1 MAKLN
6 TLSSLDPTKTAVS
19 LFQEFKTFSF
29 KGNVI
34 DLAVGVVIGAAFGKI
49 TDSLVKQIIMPLV
62 AILLPGDKG
71 YLGWKVVI
79 RGSEVG
85 YGLFIGEVVNFL
97 IVSAALFLFI
107 KKFLTWVLTA
117 RKEEAAAVAAA
128 PPPEPPLTRDQ
139 ELLIEIREL
148 LKGQQ
153 AAGREQGAGDNRP

>member
-1 MAKLN
+1 MAVIN
-6 TLSSLDPTKTAVS
+6 NLSSLDPSKAAVS
-19 LFQEFKTFSF
+19 LFQEFKTFAF

-49 TDSLVKQIIMPLV
+49 TDSLVKQIIMPLIAV
-62 AILLPGDKG
+62 LLPGDKG

-79 RGSEVG
+79 RGSEVA

-107 KKFLTWVLTA
+107 KKFLTWVLMA
-117 RKEEAAAVAAA
+117 RKEAAAAVAAA
-128 PPPEPPLTRDQ
+128 IPEPPSPPPLTKDQ

-153 AAGREQGAGDNRP
+153 AGGSKQ